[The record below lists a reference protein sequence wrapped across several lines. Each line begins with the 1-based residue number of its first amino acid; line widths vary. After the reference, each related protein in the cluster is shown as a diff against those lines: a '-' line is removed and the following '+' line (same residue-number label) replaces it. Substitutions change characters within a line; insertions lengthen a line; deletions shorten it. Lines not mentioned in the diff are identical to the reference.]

1 MSCFSNVSNSTAC
14 IGKFGVE
21 TKELPD
27 GLEVY
32 GKPIED
38 LVQNVSVHCYD
49 DHRVAMA
56 FSVLG
61 TVVRG
66 TILEEKRCV
75 EKTWPD
81 FWDSLEN
88 KVCLLFLCLLS
99 SCPSL
104 CRSSH
109 LSWICDNGRSRKLIF
124 FKQIGIKVEGVELS
138 PASSLGSPSKYA
150 SKDTVPSVVL
160 IGMRGS
166 GKTFVGGLGGEYN
179 CGDVFLFCPVLI
191 SQYQPLPLT
200 GRSSTPTRSSKNT
213 TKLVCVSSCK
223 TVDGTRSVKPKPRF
237 CSNC

>member
-75 EKTWPD
+75 EKTWPNW
-81 FWDSLEN
+81 WDDL
-88 KVCLLFLCLLS
+88 
-99 SCPSL
+99 
-104 CRSSH
+104 
-109 LSWICDNGRSRKLIF
+109 
-124 FKQIGIKVEGVELS
+124 
-138 PASSLGSPSKYA
+138 
-150 SKDTVPSVVL
+150 
-160 IGMRGS
+160 
-166 GKTFVGGLGGEYN
+166 
-179 CGDVFLFCPVLI
+179 
-191 SQYQPLPLT
+191 
-200 GRSSTPTRSSKNT
+200 
-213 TKLVCVSSCK
+213 
-223 TVDGTRSVKPKPRF
+223 SVKVSDSMPLMLIPTAHQYEAWHPR
-237 CSNC
+237 